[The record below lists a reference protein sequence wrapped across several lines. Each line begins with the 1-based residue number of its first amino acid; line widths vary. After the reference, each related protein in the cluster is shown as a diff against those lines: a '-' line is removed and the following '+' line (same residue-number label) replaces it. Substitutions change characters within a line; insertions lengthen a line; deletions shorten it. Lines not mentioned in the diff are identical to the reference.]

1 MKTLY
6 WNRISDVIVSN
17 ENKKTR
23 KQIGIANPLVVMT
36 AKKEGDIR
44 VFKLITGKNVGV
56 SEQEWEKFM
65 SIHGEDETLRE
76 SLEIENIPMSAL
88 RSLNLYN

>member
-23 KQIGIANPLVVMT
+23 KQIGIANPLHVIK
-36 AKKEGDIR
+36 AKKEGSIR
-44 VFKLITGKNVGV
+44 IFKLSNGNNVGV

-65 SIHGEDETLRE
+65 IIHEDEQLIE
-76 SLEIENIPMSAL
+76 KLEIENIPMTAL
-88 RSLNLYN
+88 RCLNK